1 MCPHPVVDGPLQMV
15 VHELLVAPV
24 DDVDVV
30 ANERGRYLPGARPH
44 LGKIDSRTVRGAL
57 EQDRTWMA
65 RRRTGCRSHSGVAA
79 PPARPRRST
88 PTSRPTPRRP
98 RARSRAGAS
107 LRGAPVCPRASPPLI
122 CRARSGSSKVV
133 SWPYRA
139 LCRAFV
145 SRFVNGATRYCSNRA
160 AQNPAGKTR
169 FFELSELRRPLRI
182 FTHTTYSGPER
193 VYS

>member
-44 LGKIDSRTVRGAL
+44 LGKIDSRTVGSRRERAAARRAAL
-57 EQDRTWMA
+57 PPRAASPAPRPTGTPARAPPPWPFFRPLSTWTA
-65 RRRTGCRSHSGVAA
+65 RRRTGCRPHSGVAA

-88 PTSRPTPRRP
+88 PSRPTPRRP

-107 LRGAPVCPRASPPLI
+107 PRGAPVCPRASPPLGPS
-122 CRARSGSSKVV
+122 RVRSGTLAHLGRE
-133 SWPYRA
+133 PPRD
-139 LCRAFV
+139 LQF
-145 SRFVNGATRYCSNRA
+145 GTRT
-160 AQNPAGKTR
+160 PGET
-169 FFELSELRRPLRI
+169 
-182 FTHTTYSGPER
+182 
-193 VYS
+193 